1 MTNSNFRFAFFG
13 FRRIPRSLFPDPG
26 DLSVTDEMLQI
37 EITAHERDVL
47 LRGLRFVRSAVML
60 ESREPSPNDTYQRSG
75 QLDEIQML
83 SQRLESTDPL
93 GVPA

>member
-1 MTNSNFRFAFFG
+1 MSN
-13 FRRIPRSLFPDPG
+13 PL
-26 DLSVTDEMLQI
+26 LHI

-47 LRGLRFVRSAVML
+47 LRGLRYVRSGIML
-60 ESREPSPNDTYQRSG
+60 ETRDPSPQDTYLRSG

-93 GVPA
+93 SVPV